1 MYLLSNALNGTGYGC
16 KIKGP
21 KVDTYYGPPAV
32 YGGSKD
38 LHRDSKTTDQHSAL
52 YTSNKNEI

>member
-1 MYLLSNALNGTGYGC
+1 MYLLSNALNGTGDGC

-38 LHRDSKTTDQHSAL
+38 LHRDSKTTDQQCTL
-52 YTSNKNEI
+52 YIKQK